1 MSVARNVVDNVGDNV
16 GDCVGDSVVDV
27 ARNVVKD
34 VAKVVNDKSYN
45 PKILKHRLFES
56 LFCARIMRVRYFS
69 TFLEF
74 TM

>member
-1 MSVARNVVDNVGDNV
+1 MSVARNVVDNVGD
-16 GDCVGDSVVDV
+16 CVVDSVVDNVGDV